1 MRESLVD
8 GRAVERLLL
17 LVGALRSGLI
27 DALAGPDAASAQ
39 EAARRA
45 GVDARA
51 SLIVLDALTEE
62 GIVER
67 LPALPAGDGDQSA
80 LDGAPRARGD
90 GVPPVGGDA
99 PLYRLTSIGRA
110 HLVDEGPDLERARL
124 LHQVNKVR
132 GWLQLDEV
140 IRTGKAVPKDWTK
153 SDLRAMVSA
162 MGERDGEVLDE
173 IVDRCFAYC
182 GVIRTMVDIGGAVGH
197 LTRRFARR
205 GVEATLFDRHETIP
219 IAREYLSDE
228 AEALTLV
235 GGDLT
240 KALPAG
246 SYDLVYFGNVL
257 HIYSPET
264 NARVVREAFD
274 ITKPGGTLAI
284 QGYLRGMSR
293 EAVMFAVNMLRSTNE
308 GGVWTEQQHREWLAG
323 AGFVGIEVQTLDTG
337 GSHLVLGRRPL

>member
-27 DALAGPDAASAQ
+27 DALAGTDAVSAE
-39 EAARRA
+39 EAARTA
-45 GVDARA
+45 EVDARA
-51 SLIVLDALTEE
+51 SLVVLEALTVE

-67 LPALPAGDGDQSA
+67 VPALPAGDQAPPAG
-80 LDGAPRARGD
+80 DGAPF
-90 GVPPVGGDA
+90 
-99 PLYRLTSIGRA
+99 YRLTSIGRV

-124 LHQVNKVR
+124 MHQANKLR

-140 IRTGKAVPKDWTK
+140 IRTGKAVRKDWTK
-153 SDLRAMVSA
+153 SDLRAMVWA
-162 MGERDGEVLDE
+162 MGEREGEVLDD

-182 GVIRTMVDIGGAVGH
+182 GIIRTMVDIGGAVGH

-205 GVEATLFDRHETIP
+205 GVEATLFDRHETLP
-219 IAREYLSDE
+219 IAREYLGEE
-228 AEALTLV
+228 AQTLTMV

-240 KALPAG
+240 EALPAG

-274 ITKPGGTLAI
+274 ITRPGGTLAI
-284 QGYLRGMSR
+284 QGYLRGASR
-293 EAVMFAVNMLRSTNE
+293 QAAMFAVNMLRSTDE